1 VTYRARNIGLAAA
14 LGLVALLLIMLYVKK
29 SDSSDATSI
38 GESLVGVFVASH
50 DISAGTPGAEMTG
63 AIHVQEV
70 PRNTVVAGAISS
82 KDQVQG
88 LVSTAPI
95 LTGQQVTKR
104 QFQRAI
110 NQGITGMI
118 TKTQL
123 MVNTLKAGDRVDVI
137 ASVKFTNADFKGA
150 GDSVQNQRVASRVV
164 LRNLLVLQD
173 PEPPAGSGKF
183 GNSGSYAVLLRV
195 TDSQAQK
202 LFFVTKNADW
212 ALTVRPAHAS
222 ANSPGSS
229 ETAGSLLGDGLNQS
243 QYSNLV
249 FGSQVSQ
256 P

>member
-1 VTYRARNIGLAAA
+1 
-14 LGLVALLLIMLYVKK
+14 
-29 SDSSDATSI
+29 
-38 GESLVGVFVASH
+38 
-50 DISAGTPGAEMTG
+50 
-63 AIHVQEV
+63 
-70 PRNTVVAGAISS
+70 
-82 KDQVQG
+82 
-88 LVSTAPI
+88 
-95 LTGQQVTKR
+95 
-104 QFQRAI
+104 
-110 NQGITGMI
+110 
-118 TKTQL
+118 

-202 LFFVTKNADW
+202 LFFVTRNADW